1 MYSLVLVTLLGGAD
15 SMPAGHGCWGGN
27 GCGGGYSCGGG
38 YGGCNGCNG
47 GGHGCRGGLFGRR
60 HGCNGG
66 CNGCNGGYA
75 RNGHGCSGCNGGV
88 MSGCSGGTAC
98 NGGRPAMEQP
108 PPVKDGAPPTAAII
122 DVSLPAD
129 AALFV
134 NGQPTTSTT
143 ARRSLIS
150 PPLPTGRDYF
160 YTLRADVVR
169 DGQTLSTTRQVT
181 VRPGQRHS
189 VILEPQA
196 EVASK

>member
-1 MYSLVLVTLLGGAD
+1 M
-15 SMPAGHGCWGGN
+15 N
-27 GCGGGYSCGGG
+27 G
-38 YGGCNGCNG
+38 
-47 GGHGCRGGLFGRR
+47 

-66 CNGCNGGYA
+66 HSCNGGK
-75 RNGHGCSGCNGGV
+75 
-88 MSGCSGGTAC
+88 
-98 NGGRPAMEQP
+98 AMPEPQP
-108 PPVKDGAPPTAAII
+108 EMKEKDGLPPTAAAII
-122 DVSLPAD
+122 DVTLPAE

-134 NGQPTTSTT
+134 NGQPTTSTS

-150 PPLPTGRDYF
+150 PPLPMGRDYI

-189 VILEPQA
+189 VLLEIPQA